1 MPDGPT
7 VHYYSPF
14 MSTDSEAP
22 PPASSIAPRAFRVM
36 AAMLAGA
43 LALLGALW
51 ASGVWRGAGAVEGP
65 VSEGGWTGRSRAW
78 FSARGVYPSELD
90 AASSRSFTWTHGD
103 GFFRIPAIDRRG
115 PHVFRLEV
123 RGVGPAPGRAPQSL
137 TLSVDGVVV
146 QQAELTGR
154 SQPFEVAIPPAP
166 ARTVTVGFRLSST
179 FVPGPED
186 TRQLGMIIDRVAL
199 AAPGGLR
206 TPRSALTAALGA
218 GLVLGL
224 AIGLVSGSL
233 GWAVA
238 LAAAGGLGQGL
249 LLSLDAAFL
258 GDVYVWRLL
267 RIDFGVLAAAVLAIA
282 AGALRPASRS
292 AASGAPGRAGLD
304 AGWRLAVAAVLV
316 VCALRVAVFSQ
327 PFATVGDSIFHVHR
341 AELVQRGSY
350 FFTSVTPRP
359 FFEFPYAPGLYVAAS
374 PLWTAFPTQAGH
386 VMLLR
391 TTGLVVDALAALALF
406 AAVRRYWG
414 AGAGAVAA
422 AVFQIV
428 PIGLHTFCT
437 ANLTNGFSQSLFA
450 AALLLWVWSLARPW
464 TLAASSV
471 FAALLAAAFLSHFST
486 LSTGVPI
493 VFAAGLALLAARAP
507 ERARWVWTL
516 AALAVAL
523 AVSYAIYY
531 SHFHEVY
538 AKTLERVLAREGG
551 EASRSMVAPVSVK
564 LGRFVHAVRAE
575 YFGLP
580 LLGGALTGAAVALMR
595 RSRDALTLVLGAWG
609 LVVVGFLALGVFT
622 PIEMRA
628 ALAGQ
633 PVVAAL
639 LGLAAAAL
647 WRHPLAGRPVAI
659 LLVSAVAYRGA
670 SDWLLCLGL
679 LPR

>member
-1 MPDGPT
+1 
-7 VHYYSPF
+7 
-14 MSTDSEAP
+14 
-22 PPASSIAPRAFRVM
+22 
-36 AAMLAGA
+36 MLAGA
-43 LALLGALW
+43 LAMLGAVW
-51 ASGVWRGAGAVEGP
+51 TSNAWRGARAVEGP
-65 VSEGGWTGRSRAW
+65 ISEGGWTGRSRAW

-103 GFFRIPAIDRRG
+103 GFFRIPAIDRRD
-115 PHVFRLEV
+115 PHVLRLEV

-137 TLSVDGVVV
+137 ALSVDGVLV

-154 SQPFEVAIPPAP
+154 RQTFEIAIPPAP
-166 ARTVTVGFRLSST
+166 TRTAIVGFRLSST
-179 FVPGPED
+179 FVPGPQD
-186 TRQLGMIIDRVAL
+186 ARQLGMIVDGVAL

-206 TPRSALTAALGA
+206 TPVSALTPALGA
-218 GLVLGL
+218 ALALGL
-224 AIGLVSGSL
+224 ALGLVSGSL
-233 GWAVA
+233 WWAVA
-238 LAAAGGLGQGL
+238 LAAAGGVGQGL

-258 GDVYVWRLL
+258 GNVYVWRLL
-267 RIDFGVLAAAVLAIA
+267 RIDLGVLAVTAAIA
-282 AGALRPASRS
+282 AGSFLRTFRS
-292 AASGAPGRAGLD
+292 SEPGPPGAGNGAGLD
-304 AGWRLAVAAVLV
+304 PGWRLALPAVLV
-316 VCALRVAVFSQ
+316 VCAIRIAVFSH
-327 PFATVGDSIFHVHR
+327 PFATIGDSIFHVHR

-374 PLWTAFPTQAGH
+374 PLWAAFPTQPEH

-391 TTGLVVDALAALALF
+391 TIGLVVDALAALAIF

-414 AGAGAVAA
+414 VGAAVVAA
-422 AVFQIV
+422 GVFQLV

-437 ANLTNGFSQSLFA
+437 ANLTNAFSQSLFA
-450 AALLLWVWSLARPW
+450 AALMLWAWSLARPW
-464 TLAASSV
+464 TLAASSL

-493 VFAAGLALLAARAP
+493 VLAAGLALLAARAP
-507 ERARWVWTL
+507 ERSRWRWTV
-516 AALAVAL
+516 ASLAVAL

-538 AKTLERVLAREGG
+538 AKTLERVLAREGA

-575 YFGLP
+575 YFGFP
-580 LLGGALTGAAVALMR
+580 LLAGALSGAVVALMR
-595 RSRDALTLVLGAWG
+595 RSRDALTLLVGGWG

-639 LGLAAAAL
+639 LGLGAAAL
-647 WRHPLAGRPVAI
+647 WRNPLVGRPIAI
-659 LLVSAVAYRGA
+659 LLVSAVVYRGC

-679 LPR
+679 LAR